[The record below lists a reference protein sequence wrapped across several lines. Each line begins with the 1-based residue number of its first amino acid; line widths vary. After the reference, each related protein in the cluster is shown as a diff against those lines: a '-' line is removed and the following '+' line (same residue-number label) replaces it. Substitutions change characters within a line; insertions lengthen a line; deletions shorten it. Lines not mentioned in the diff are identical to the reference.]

1 MNICYLVLTGEI
13 SMQFIGDHSE
23 DSSCLNGVVLERY
36 VGCSRAPPG
45 SREGGPGAAPDARP

>member
-1 MNICYLVLTGEI
+1 
-13 SMQFIGDHSE
+13 MQFIGDHSE